1 MEVRP
6 IAISMIVVN
15 ERQRKTIDVAE
26 LKSLASDIDRY
37 GLLHPIVIS
46 RDGTL
51 LAGERRLR
59 ACRDILGW
67 THISANFLDELPY
80 RQQFL
85 IEFTENERRQNLTW
99 QERMEAIYTYH
110 KICIAEEGS
119 AWTAEKTAADLDVTA
134 QHVSKQLAVY
144 PKREDPLVKQA
155 SSLETAAN
163 TVRRLTERYE
173 QDMIGGIGSRF
184 ERDAIPDSP
193 IQIADFNTWAPA
205 YTGPKFNVIHCD
217 FPYGINSQDHYGQG
231 RAERSTYDDSP
242 ETFWTLFQDPI
253 SPS

>member
-1 MEVRP
+1 
-6 IAISMIVVN
+6 
-15 ERQRKTIDVAE
+15 
-26 LKSLASDIDRY
+26 
-37 GLLHPIVIS
+37 
-46 RDGTL
+46 
-51 LAGERRLR
+51 
-59 ACRDILGW
+59 
-67 THISANFLDELPY
+67 
-80 RQQFL
+80 
-85 IEFTENERRQNLTW
+85 
-99 QERMEAIYTYH
+99 MEAIYTYH

-184 ERDAIPDSP
+184 ERDAIPESP

-217 FPYGINSQDHYGQG
+217 FPYGINSQDHHGQG

-242 ETFWTLFQDPI
+242 ETFWTLFKTLSVHLDNFC
-253 SPS
+253 SPAAHMIFWFSPNIYSNVWEALKLLDGFQVGRTPPYLDARRERGHCPRPPTPTPPLL